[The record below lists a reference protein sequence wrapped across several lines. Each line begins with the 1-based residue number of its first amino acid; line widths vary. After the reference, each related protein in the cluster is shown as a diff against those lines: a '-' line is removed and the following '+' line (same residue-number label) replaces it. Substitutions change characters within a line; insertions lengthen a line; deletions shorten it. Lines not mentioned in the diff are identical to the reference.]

1 MSATPNINPAK
12 VIGNISPLT
21 TKGDIQTYDTGNQRL
36 AVGTNGQALIANS
49 ATATGLEWQNLPGQ
63 STGSGTKVLVQGKM
77 ASTQSVSASTDTRI
91 NFVDTGGFDI
101 NGEWDNANHKFVVGT
116 SGAGVYQI
124 MNSLFIQ
131 NNAGWCEIY
140 LKKNGT
146 AIDFK
151 YGTEWENQAAS
162 WEGVNGHWNIE
173 LAVNDEIEFWIK
185 STTAFSF
192 NATFYDNNVF
202 QITKIG
208 ESVTVNNVTLPSLTK
223 TIILE
228 APADADY
235 IPIFRTDVAITIQE
249 ALGALMDTGDVDIRL
264 YWDTDLANTSPTA
277 IGASTT
283 LTTTTEAAVDI
294 STDPTIPA
302 NSWIF
307 LDVGTVAT
315 PQTTVVNIR
324 YTE

>member
-12 VIGNISPLT
+12 ITGNISPLT

-49 ATATGLEWQNLPGQ
+49 STATGLEWQNLPEQ
-63 STGSGTKVLVQGKM
+63 S
-77 ASTQSVSASTDTRI
+77 
-91 NFVDTGGFDI
+91 
-101 NGEWDNANHKFVVGT
+101 
-116 SGAGVYQI
+116 
-124 MNSLFIQ
+124 
-131 NNAGWCEIY
+131 
-140 LKKNGT
+140 
-146 AIDFK
+146 
-151 YGTEWENQAAS
+151 
-162 WEGVNGHWNIE
+162 
-173 LAVNDEIEFWIK
+173 
-185 STTAFSF
+185 
-192 NATFYDNNVF
+192 
-202 QITKIG
+202 
-208 ESVTVNNVTLPSLTK
+208 K

-294 STDPTIPA
+294 STDATIPA

-324 YTE
+324 YTED